1 MRDWV
6 AGIGE
11 TTESWRGP
19 AALGLSAAVLLWA
32 VWYFTATPCTMAR
45 GDAGLCNSG
54 IVARHINHQILAQCI
69 LLGLAVAAAKGGY
82 NEIMLNRERKRTE
95 DERRRTEDERR
106 RAEDERR
113 RAEDERKRADAAEA
127 RLEEERKRMDAL
139 FEEHRAERQT
149 MVATMAQIN
158 DTLVQLLARQ
168 RNGQSSSED

>member
-19 AALGLSAAVLLWA
+19 AALGLSAAVLLWV

-54 IVARHINHQILAQCI
+54 IFARYINHQILAQCI

-82 NEIMLNRERKRTE
+82 NEIMLNREK
-95 DERRRTEDERR
+95 RRTEDERR
-106 RAEDERR
+106 
-113 RAEDERKRADAAEA
+113 RADAAEA

-139 FEEHRAERQT
+139 FEEHRAERQA
-149 MVATMAQIN
+149 MMATMAQIS

-168 RNGQSSSED
+168 RNGQSSSEDR

>member
-19 AALGLSAAVLLWA
+19 AALDLSAAVLLWV

-54 IVARHINHQILAQCI
+54 IVARYINHQILAQCI

-82 NEIMLNRERKRTE
+82 NEIMLNRERKRT
-95 DERRRTEDERR
+95 
-106 RAEDERR
+106 EDERR